1 MNMSITTR
9 IGLALLI
16 CLLCLSLANCDRNRR
31 SRRKNSKTPKAPVW
45 KRNSK
50 PRKGES
56 SINALEGKSLTL
68 VCPANGHPKPTI
80 SWSRDGRGVKSISNL
95 KVKQQKFNLIFP
107 SVRSRDA
114 GNYTCLVA
122 NDLGSLNF
130 TYVVDVTK
138 VKMLKVIPPQNVTKS
153 VGESAT
159 FICRVPNDPSAKI
172 QWLFKKVSR
181 DTNSMRGTTQDA
193 VFLQTGANPEV
204 LHIQNVTYNDEGK
217 YTCLAGN
224 SHDMRYENAWL
235 KVVSATDRKDFMKTM
250 PPLIVSTWRAPYEHD
265 RRENGRHANES
276 HSQSKEAYPALV
288 SIWTIYIIVGSV
300 SGGVLLIGLIT
311 IIVAVCCQKET
322 SGTYKST
329 NV

>member
-1 MNMSITTR
+1 MSISKR

-16 CLLCLSLANCDRNRR
+16 CLLCSSLASCDRNRR
-31 SRRKNSKTPKAPVW
+31 SRRKSSKAPKAPVW

-56 SINALEGKSLTL
+56 SINALEGRSLTL
-68 VCPANGHPKPTI
+68 ECPANGHPKPTI
-80 SWSRDGRGVKSISNL
+80 SWTRDGRDVKSISNL
-95 KVKQQKFNLIFP
+95 KIKQQRFNLVFTTI
-107 SVRSRDA
+107 RSKDA
-114 GNYTCLVA
+114 GNYTCLVG
-122 NDLGSLNF
+122 NSLGNLNF
-130 TYVVDVTK
+130 TYTVEITK

-159 FICRVPNDPSAKI
+159 FICRVPNDDTAKI
-172 QWLFKKVSR
+172 RWLYKKMPHDS
-181 DTNSMRGTTQDA
+181 NSMRGTPQDA
-193 VFLQTGANPEV
+193 VFLPTGSNPEV
-204 LHIQNVTYNDEGK
+204 LHIRNVTYNDAGK

-235 KVVSATDRKDFMKTM
+235 KVIDRKDYMRKTM
-250 PPLIVSTWRAPYEHD
+250 PPLIVSTWKIPHGTD
-265 RRENGRHANES
+265 PREYGKHANET
-276 HSQSKEAYPALV
+276 HTQTKETYPALV

-311 IIVAVCCQKET
+311 IVVAVCCQKES